1 MRSNRSSN
9 IDGPV
14 AGEYFSRV
22 RLLYQL
28 SGPWLRIC
36 VLSDPVGAPKW
47 GRGRERGTGAYVMAL
62 LPRGLKVHL
71 ALGYPSARSGNW
83 RTEKSETSNIIRFEH
98 TKTGDDLR
106 ITTRVPTG
114 RESGRTLWC
123 QGAPTR
129 TCC

>member
-47 GRGRERGTGAYVMAL
+47 GSGRERGTGAYASQVRRARRIMPLGKRVQAL
-62 LPRGLKVHL
+62 PGNELLRDLPLELNAVGTLSGHGFHPLKAQL
-71 ALGYPSARSGNW
+71 TL
-83 RTEKSETSNIIRFEH
+83 SNH
-98 TKTGDDLR
+98 
-106 ITTRVPTG
+106 
-114 RESGRTLWC
+114 
-123 QGAPTR
+123 
-129 TCC
+129 